1 MDQQAWIDQV
11 DAEITARI
19 RDVGWYITYVGGA
32 QCSRPGCDSEPDD
45 RPPFA
50 YTIGLFGLN
59 HPELLM
65 VGIPPKVASVVLAT
79 LGRRIRAGESLMPG
93 SLITVDAWPR
103 RIIPEEV
110 PNPGEIVLWSNDFYQ
125 RPPEHSV
132 PVLQLTYDDAE
143 GRFPWDEGYATP
155 ELQPRPGGFAA

>member
-11 DAEITARI
+11 DAEITAQI
-19 RDVGWYITYVGGA
+19 RDVGWYVTYVGGA
-32 QCSRPGCDSEPDD
+32 HCSRPGCDSEPDD

-65 VGIPPKVASVVLAT
+65 VGVPPNVASVVLGA
-79 LGRRIRAGESLMPG
+79 LGQRIRAGENLMPG
-93 SLITVDAWPR
+93 SLITLDEWPR

-132 PVLQLTYDDAE
+132 PVLQLTYDDAA
-143 GRFPWDEGYATP
+143 GRFPWDDGYARP
-155 ELQPRPGGFAA
+155 ELQPRPGEFAA

>member
-11 DAEITARI
+11 DAEITAQI
-19 RDVGWYITYVGGA
+19 RGVGWYITYVGGG

-50 YTIGLFGLN
+50 YTIGFFGLN

-65 VGIPPKVASVVLAT
+65 VGIPPDVASEVLGT

-93 SLITVDAWPR
+93 SLITFDDWPHR
-103 RIIPEEV
+103 VIPEEV
-110 PNPGEIVLWSNDFYQ
+110 PNPGEIVLWANDFYQ

-132 PVLQLTYDDAE
+132 PVLQLTYDDDS
-143 GRFPWDEGYATP
+143 GRFPWDDGYATP
-155 ELQPRPGGFAA
+155 ELQPRPGTFAA

>member
-1 MDQQAWIDQV
+1 
-11 DAEITARI
+11 
-19 RDVGWYITYVGGA
+19 
-32 QCSRPGCDSEPDD
+32 
-45 RPPFA
+45 
-50 YTIGLFGLN
+50 
-59 HPELLM
+59 
-65 VGIPPKVASVVLAT
+65 
-79 LGRRIRAGESLMPG
+79 MPG